1 MKISEGCLREQLGSL
16 VNPESRFI
24 VIIVILCVL
33 LGMKSFGGEVWTSDD
48 KKCLVR
54 IADAVGAEQ
63 SDLNREIEIS
73 VDGRILARLRTIG
86 YLMDVKWSQSGEFVA
101 INNRRASSGDYLWV
115 VSLSNGQVI
124 RKPDDPF
131 RFRPSVF
138 VSSSEYGSDSDVFR
152 MFIIANRWDSD
163 GSLLVERSFSYKDK
177 NNTVIEHL
185 VCEVSEGELWVKAA
199 RVSNR
204 QR

>member
-1 MKISEGCLREQLGSL
+1 M
-16 VNPESRFI
+16 
-24 VIIVILCVL
+24 VIFTILFVL
-33 LGMKSFGGEVWTSDD
+33 LGARSFGGEVWSSED
-48 KKCLVR
+48 KKCVVR
-54 IADAVGAEQ
+54 IADSIGAEK

-73 VDGRILARLRTIG
+73 VGGRILARLKTIG
-86 YLMDVKWSQSGEFVA
+86 YLMDVKWSASGEFVA

-138 VSSSEYGSDSDVFR
+138 PSSSEYGPDSDVFR

-163 GSLLVERSFSYKDK
+163 GSLLVERSFSYKNK

-185 VCEVSEGELWVKAA
+185 VCEVSEGEIWVKAA
-199 RVSNR
+199 RVSIR